1 MNKKKKMWESGRAC
15 EKKIL
20 YRIPHG
26 IFLGAGGF
34 HLLAAALF
42 VRLKSLEN
50 EGKCSAEMESQG
62 NHAAFLGKKCNIPF
76 PAQTN
81 PPSA

>member
-1 MNKKKKMWESGRAC
+1 MNEKKKVGKAGARAR
-15 EKKIL
+15 KKIL
-20 YRIPHG
+20 HRIPHG
-26 IFLGAGGF
+26 IFFGVGGF
-34 HLLAAALF
+34 HFLAAALF

-50 EGKCSAEMESQG
+50 EGKCSAAVESQG
-62 NHAAFLGKKCNIPF
+62 NRTAFFRKKRNIPF